1 MVPTAS
7 SDEPTPCHAPST
19 TISGT
24 NSVSN
29 GIKGHDKNNSRC
41 NPLSQTS
48 VAIPFPWKL
57 HRILD
62 DADAN
67 DFNDVISWVPTQN
80 GFKVHKPK
88 SFDTD
93 IMPKYFN
100 NTKYKSF
107 QRQLNMWGFD
117 RVGSGS
123 YKGAYLHRFFVRGKP
138 ELCESMQRTKI
149 KGIHSKK
156 LRKSGNKKNAS
167 TDLLE
172 GGGSSHSNSSLMSSD
187 SVMPTCSLPLDA
199 RASFK
204 AVAEKVA
211 DLERQKEEIQ
221 RKLAMVSNKANSV
234 AASDAMTNMTGMRS
248 MIPHIS
254 LKSEHGRQY
263 SSNSDDYQPL
273 PIGEGDSLLYA
284 GQNFFFADD
293 KQQGQSPRRR
303 VARRYSLEP
312 KGPDSDEYILK
323 ELQQQVV
330 GLNGKVGQDSF
341 LEDDLLSPTPLPP
354 GHVDVVTATTNFP
367 NSVASALVI
376 GLDKPKRRFSFLS
389 TPVHNPLEK
398 PLHIPPRPSSY
409 LEGGRKIYS
418 DASPKPTT
426 MNGNN
431 NMMSSMNTSNV
442 MRMMMNSNQPNYFNR
457 NLSNAN
463 VRDILLSETISGRI
477 SSLPSF
483 K

>member
-7 SDEPTPCHAPST
+7 SDEPTPCHTSST
-19 TISGT
+19 TISGAS
-24 NSVSN
+24 SVSN
-29 GIKGHDKNNSRC
+29 EIKGQGKSNNRC

-48 VAIPFPWKL
+48 AIIPFPWKL

-88 SFDTD
+88 TFDTD

-117 RVGSGS
+117 RVGSGP

-156 LRKSGNKKNAS
+156 LRKSGTINNSS

-172 GGGSSHSNSSLMSSD
+172 GGGSSHSNCSLMSSD
-187 SVMPTCSLPLDA
+187 FVMPTCPPPLSA

-221 RKLAMVSNKANSV
+221 RKLAMVSNKAN
-234 AASDAMTNMTGMRS
+234 AIATSDAMTNMTGMKS
-248 MIPHIS
+248 MIPHVS
-254 LKSEHGRQY
+254 LHSEHGGQY
-263 SSNSDDYQPL
+263 SSNTDDFQPL
-273 PIGEGDSLLYA
+273 PIEGDSLLYA
-284 GQNFFFADD
+284 GRNFFFADD

-330 GLNGKVGQDSF
+330 GLGQDSF
-341 LEDDLLSPTPLPP
+341 LEDVLPSPTPLPP
-354 GHVDVVTATTNFP
+354 GLDVVTATTNFP

-409 LEGGRKIYS
+409 YLEGGRKIYS
-418 DASPKPTT
+418 DASPKPTS
-426 MNGNN
+426 MNGNY
-431 NMMSSMNTSNV
+431 NMMSSMNTTSS
-442 MRMMMNSNQPNYFNR
+442 MMMMMMNSNQPNYFNR

-463 VRDILLSETISGRI
+463 ARDILLSNTISGRI
-477 SSLPSF
+477 P
-483 K
+483 